1 MELNSKENHN
11 ETTVQQQER
20 EDMDSLGADS
30 VPAGYYTSPN
40 FLGSL
45 LGIGLGIFT
54 GTSSFAIPA
63 GALGAINKDIGPDPN
78 YVWIGFVNT
87 LMLAIGYTIVGRV
100 TDLCGRRYFIIGGNL
115 LGVIGTIISAT
126 AKSIPILIGGNVLMG
141 LAASTQTSTP
151 AILGELLPMKH
162 RFGVTGLFFTI
173 FVLPN
178 AFGAAIAYG
187 FVQNTAAGWRNIY
200 WLLLATNAAATCCI
214 FLFYHPPT
222 FAMKNS
228 RTKMQVVKDFDY
240 VGFVLFSGG
249 LTTFLLG
256 LSWGGQVYPWKS
268 PHVIASLVVGG
279 VVLVAFVLYE
289 CYMPLK
295 DPLVPMHL
303 FRNLG
308 WVVTVLVLGIGPT
321 IFYGFAIVWP
331 QMVFGLYT
339 TDVKY
344 GSLLSVIPVV
354 SFTSGT
360 CCSGFVRY
368 IQRQR
373 IQIIVCACI
382 GTPLVA
388 ACACMTVDNK
398 ETIIGLMFT
407 GCFFLGYIEGT
418 GVTATAV
425 SLEDQAD
432 IGVGSGVA
440 ATLRGVFATFG
451 SAIYVLVL
459 RTRLTTTIPQQVPP
473 ALIRAG
479 LPVSSIP
486 AFIAAFQTG
495 EFANIPGV
503 SASIIQA
510 GSLAYAQAQ
519 VLAYRTVFLTT
530 LAFSGPILILSFFWP
545 DLDKKMT
552 NHTVALLHSRKN
564 KAELERNHVYEKGH
578 AQTIEDTRAAE
589 HV

>member
-1 MELNSKENHN
+1 MELNSKEHHN
-11 ETTVQQQER
+11 DTTIEQQER
-20 EDMDSLGADS
+20 EDMDSVGAES

-40 FLGSL
+40 FLGTL

-54 GTSSFAIPA
+54 GTSSFALPA
-63 GALGAINKDIGPDPN
+63 GALATINKDIGPDPN
-78 YVWIGFVNT
+78 YVWIGLVNT

-100 TDLCGRRYFIIGGNL
+100 TDLCGRRYFIIGGNAV
-115 LGVIGTIISAT
+115 GVIGTIISAT

-151 AILGELLPMKH
+151 ALLGELLPMKH
-162 RFGVTGLFFTI
+162 RFAITGLFFTI

-178 AFGAAIAYG
+178 TFGAAISHA
-187 FVQNTAAGWRNIY
+187 FVENTAGGWRNLY
-200 WLLLATNAAATCCI
+200 WLLLATNAASCCLI
-214 FLFYHPPT
+214 FVFYHPPT

-228 RTKMQVVKDFDY
+228 RTKMQAVKDFDY
-240 VGFVLFSGG
+240 VGFFLFSGG

-256 LSWGGQVYPWKS
+256 LSWGGQVYPWDS
-268 PHVIASLVVGG
+268 ARVIACLVVGG
-279 VVLVAFVLYE
+279 VVIVAFVLYE

-295 DPLVPMHL
+295 DPLVPMRL
-303 FRNLG
+303 FRNYG

-344 GSLLSVIPVV
+344 GSLLSVIPTVA
-354 SFTSGT
+354 FTGGT
-360 CCSGFVRY
+360 CCSAFVRY
-368 IQRQR
+368 IRKQR
-373 IQIIVCACI
+373 IQIIVCASI
-382 GTPLVA
+382 GAPLVA
-388 ACACMTVDNK
+388 ACACMTVDNRD
-398 ETIIGLMFT
+398 TIIGLMFT
-407 GCFFLGYIEGT
+407 GCFFLGYIEGA

-451 SAIYVLVL
+451 AAIYVLVL

-495 EFANIPGV
+495 EFAKIPGV

-510 GSLAYAQAQ
+510 GTLAYDQAQ

-552 NHTVALLHSRKN
+552 NHTAAFLHTRKD
-564 KAELERNHVYEKGH
+564 KADLERNHVYEKER
-578 AQTIEDTRAAE
+578 AETIENTRDTE